1 MKRMPPLLL
10 LVLCATAM
18 WLVAPASEPASSARI
33 MLASALVLSGIVVAV
48 AGVVEFRRAGTTV
61 DPRVPHKAQELV
73 TSGIFAFSRNPM
85 YVGMVL
91 VLIAWSIALDSWLA
105 ALVCPVFYV
114 WIDRVQIPFEEKH
127 IVALFGDDYTRYC
140 QRVRRWI

>member
-1 MKRMPPLLL
+1 
-10 LVLCATAM
+10 
-18 WLVAPASEPASSARI
+18 